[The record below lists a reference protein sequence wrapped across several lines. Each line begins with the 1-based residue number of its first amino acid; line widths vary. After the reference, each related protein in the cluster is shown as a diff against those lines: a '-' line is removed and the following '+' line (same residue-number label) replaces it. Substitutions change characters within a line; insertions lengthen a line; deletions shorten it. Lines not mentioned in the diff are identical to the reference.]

1 MIIIRIKEIHCI
13 SETKRK
19 EDMIK
24 AKRRWGAALGFKIL
38 VRLTLLTIV
47 LLLYY
52 YSWFL
57 LYG

>member
-1 MIIIRIKEIHCI
+1 
-13 SETKRK
+13 
-19 EDMIK
+19 MIK